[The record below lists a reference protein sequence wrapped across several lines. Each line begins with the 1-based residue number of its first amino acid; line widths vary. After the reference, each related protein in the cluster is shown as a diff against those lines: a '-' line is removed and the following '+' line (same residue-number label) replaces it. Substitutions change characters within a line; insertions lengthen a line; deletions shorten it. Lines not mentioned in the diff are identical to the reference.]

1 MKVLTRDFGEVDINE
16 CDIIKFEQP
25 IFGFENFTDFIM
37 LYDNDF
43 HGEYAWLQSTQEPN
57 LCFIIANPLLTLNN
71 YNPNCKNEAEKIIG
85 LGEYE
90 YWLIMVV
97 KDDFRESTVNL
108 KSPVI
113 INLKNNKAMQI
124 ILEDDYPI
132 RYQLFEAGKELK

>member
-1 MKVLTRDFGEVDINE
+1 MYKR
-16 CDIIKFEQP
+16 Q
-25 IFGFENFTDFIM
+25 
-37 LYDNDF
+37 
-43 HGEYAWLQSTQEPN
+43 
-57 LCFIIANPLLTLNN
+57 
-71 YNPNCKNEAEKIIG
+71 NPNCKNEAEKIIG

-97 KDDFRESTVNL
+97 KDDFRERTVNL

-132 RYQLFEAGKELK
+132 RYQLFKAGKELK